1 MLATPNALR
10 RPDANFENTISKES
24 IEIDEEEGSSTTS
37 PHYVNDHK
45 CARIGINK
53 SDTSLN
59 VLNGLDI
66 ANSKFKGKSD
76 LALH

>member
-10 RPDANFENTISKES
+10 RPDATTKTIGS
-24 IEIDEEEGSSTTS
+24 IEEIDEEENSTS
-37 PHYVNDHK
+37 PHYDNDR
-45 CARIGINK
+45 ARIGMNK

-66 ANSKFKGKSD
+66 ANTSK
-76 LALH
+76 